1 MMQLHHIW
9 AALWCSCITL
19 VASGCVSFQTG
30 RSEGLPPAERLAL
43 PGRGQLHVIE
53 RNPSAAETVLLV
65 HGYGASSASYAP
77 VIASLAERFHV
88 LAIDLPG
95 FGKSDRRAGDYSPQ
109 ALADVLA
116 AILDGKGVQRAHVV
130 GHSWGA
136 SVVLAFA
143 LRHPDRLRKL
153 AVISGW
159 IYDEQLLP
167 FMRWARVKGVGELL
181 YGMFYRQNLGERL
194 YLNFYDPS
202 LVTERVVDEVER
214 QMAQPGAVAA
224 ALAAV
229 RGMTFVEEDYKKI
242 GADTLILWGR
252 EDRVAR
258 LAFGER
264 LARELP
270 HARLVVIGRC
280 GHIPMWECS
289 GETAGTLR
297 AFLDGDSLEGLR

>member
-9 AALWCSCITL
+9 WAAWCTCITL
-19 VASGCVSFQTG
+19 VAAGCVRFQSG
-30 RSEGLPPAERLAL
+30 PSETLPQTERLQLA
-43 PGRGQLHVIE
+43 GRGQLRVVDK
-53 RNPSAAETVLLV
+53 NSGAAETVLLV

-77 VIASLAERFHV
+77 VIAKLAERFRV
-88 LAIDLPG
+88 LAVDLPG
-95 FGKSDRRAGDYSPQ
+95 FGLSDRRPGDYSPEG
-109 ALADVLA
+109 LADVLA
-116 AILDGKGVQRAHVV
+116 RILDEKQVQKAHVV
-130 GHSWGA
+130 GHSWGS

-143 LRHPDRLRKL
+143 LRHPQRLDKL
-153 AVISGW
+153 AVISAW
-159 IYDEQLLP
+159 IYDDQLLP
-167 FMRWARVKGVGELL
+167 FMRWARVRGLGEML

-202 LVTERVVDEVER
+202 LVTQAVVDEVER
-214 QMAQPGAVAA
+214 QMARPGALAA

-229 RGMTFVEEDYKKI
+229 RGMKFREDDYKKI
-242 GADTLILWGR
+242 AAPTLILWGR

-270 HARLVVIGRC
+270 SAQLVVLGRC
-280 GHIPMWECS
+280 GHIPMWECT

-297 AFLDGDSLEGLR
+297 AFLEGAR